1 MLDWLNHYQWK
12 WAREKNIT
20 KLLGILFGL
29 GLEVKDIDA
38 FLLNK
43 IKKKLPFWC
52 SIHLSLVGKTFI
64 VTQILLSTL

>member
-1 MLDWLNHYQWK
+1 MLNWLNHYQWK

-20 KLLGILFGL
+20 KLLGTSFGL

-43 IKKKLPFWC
+43 IKKKMSFWC
-52 SIHLSLVGKTFI
+52 STHLSLVGRTFL
-64 VTQILLSTL
+64 VNQILLSTI